1 MPIDEG
7 KFILI
12 SFSYGNIP
20 DVMFGVFIKTL
31 FVVVFATSIVSFV
44 ICPKF
49 IVFKFEL
56 LPNDFA
62 PILVNFGI
70 GPVKFTISILL
81 KLNADAPIVV
91 SCVEPDMSNS
101 VILFFSNALSPIDVI
116 SLGNVIFPFKLQS

>member
-1 MPIDEG
+1 MRIFVG

-12 SFSYGNIP
+12 SFSNGNIP
-20 DVMFGVFIKTL
+20 DVIFGVFIKTL
-31 FVVVFATSIVSFV
+31 FIPLFATSSVAFV
-44 ICPKF
+44 IFPKF

-81 KLNADAPIVV
+81 
-91 SCVEPDMSNS
+91 
-101 VILFFSNALSPIDVI
+101 
-116 SLGNVIFPFKLQS
+116 